1 MPAADDAGAIGVTG
15 AAEQASAGSATG
27 QAGAA
32 GAAEQASAGSDWHHA
47 GGEVTAMRIGIIR
60 RDDRSAA
67 FFDAAARGQLLIRR
81 CGTCGRWL
89 VPEAG
94 GCYQCG
100 AEDPGWAPA
109 SGRGTLVSWAV
120 LHPRHSPA
128 AQASQPGVA
137 GTSGTSGAGGASRE
151 AGTSGAGGASR
162 EAGTSGA
169 GGSAGVSGVTGT
181 SGEAAVSGEA
191 GTSGEAAV
199 SGVTGTSGEA
209 AVTVLALVELDEGP
223 WLPTVLAVSGQQ
235 AIGALRAGQRVAA
248 SFAHPDEGESYPVF
262 RPVSP
267 EDLDR

>member
-137 GTSGTSGAGGASRE
+137 GTSGVTGISGAGGASRE
-151 AGTSGAGGASR
+151 AGAS
-162 EAGTSGA
+162 
-169 GGSAGVSGVTGT
+169 GSAGT
-181 SGEAAVSGEA
+181 SGEAGASGSA

>member
-137 GTSGTSGAGGASRE
+137 GTNGVTGISGAGGASRE
-151 AGTSGAGGASR
+151 AGAS
-162 EAGTSGA
+162 
-169 GGSAGVSGVTGT
+169 GSAGT
-181 SGEAAVSGEA
+181 SGEAGASGSA

>member
-137 GTSGTSGAGGASRE
+137 GTNGVTGISGAGGASRE
-151 AGTSGAGGASR
+151 AGASGS
-162 EAGTSGA
+162 
-169 GGSAGVSGVTGT
+169 
-181 SGEAAVSGEA
+181 A
-191 GTSGEAAV
+191 GTSGEAGASGSAGV

-248 SFAHPDEGESYPVF
+248 SFAHPAEGESYPVF

>member
-128 AQASQPGVA
+128 AQASQPGAA
-137 GTSGTSGAGGASRE
+137 GTSGTSGAGGASGE
-151 AGTSGAGGASR
+151 AGAS
-162 EAGTSGA
+162 
-169 GGSAGVSGVTGT
+169 GSAGVSGVT
-181 SGEAAVSGEA
+181 

>member
-137 GTSGTSGAGGASRE
+137 GTNGVTGISGAGGASRE
-151 AGTSGAGGASR
+151 AGASGS
-162 EAGTSGA
+162 
-169 GGSAGVSGVTGT
+169 
-181 SGEAAVSGEA
+181 A

>member
-137 GTSGTSGAGGASRE
+137 GTNGVTGISGAGGASRE
-151 AGTSGAGGASR
+151 AGAS
-162 EAGTSGA
+162 
-169 GGSAGVSGVTGT
+169 GSAGT
-181 SGEAAVSGEA
+181 SGEAGASGSA

-223 WLPTVLAVSGQQ
+223 WLHTVLAVSGQQ